1 MPFGKSAA
9 GKNICCIVNFS
20 QRCLALSPRTGS
32 PVPHSTLQ
40 ICTTCTSCEAHA
52 CASCA
57 MTPMRSIACRCA
69 WHDASQGERRQHE
82 WQQDRRTGNT
92 EFKLYTKSCCHG
104 LHCYLSQPVHII
116 CEVTGLTTSEASIA
130 CLMLCGG
137 QLGPQTQNQAR
148 LVSDAHNMSN
158 RSPYFALL
166 VAALSL
172 RPSSGWT
179 VMQSSV

>member
-1 MPFGKSAA
+1 MPENSQDKSWIATRTVYSMLQGNTIMHTILVKFTKMPFGKSAA

-20 QRCLALSPRTGS
+20 QRRLGLSPRTGS
-32 PVPHSTLQ
+32 PVPHSTWQ

-69 WHDASQGERRQHE
+69 WHDASQGERIQHE

-104 LHCYLSQPVHII
+104 LHCYLSQ
-116 CEVTGLTTSEASIA
+116 LYTSF
-130 CLMLCGG
+130 
-137 QLGPQTQNQAR
+137 
-148 LVSDAHNMSN
+148 VK
-158 RSPYFALL
+158 
-166 VAALSL
+166 
-172 RPSSGWT
+172 
-179 VMQSSV
+179 